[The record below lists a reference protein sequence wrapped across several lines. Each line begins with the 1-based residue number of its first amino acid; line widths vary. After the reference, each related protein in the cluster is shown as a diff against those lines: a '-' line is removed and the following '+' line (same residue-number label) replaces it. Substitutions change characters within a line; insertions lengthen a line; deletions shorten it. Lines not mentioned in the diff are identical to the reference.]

1 MAFDAAALTKRA
13 DEVISKGG
21 SDYGAASEATQFAT
35 SMLTALYG
43 PRSPQLKAFS
53 EGCEAIT
60 KIKGC
65 IVPVELRR
73 HAHGTIKNAK
83 AEVEAGL
90 VGSLRVQVT
99 GEVLADLV
107 SVGKEILSEKTKVT
121 MNVASVLIAAAFED
135 LIRRMGLE
143 FARVAT

>member
-1 MAFDAAALTKRA
+1 MAFDTAAWIKRA
-13 DEVISKGG
+13 DEVVSKGG

-43 PRSPQLKAFS
+43 AHSSQLEAFS
-53 EGCEAIT
+53 QGCEAIT
-60 KIKGC
+60 KSKVG

-73 HAHGTIKNAK
+73 HAYGTIKNAK

-90 VGSLRVQVT
+90 VGNLRAQVT

-107 SVGKEILSEKTKVT
+107 SLGKEILAGGTEVAK
-121 MNVASVLIAAAFED
+121 NVAAVLIAAAFE
-135 LIRRMGLE
+135 
-143 FARVAT
+143 